1 MSLSIFRLFIITAL
15 IFLDQWS
22 KNLIIAYLAEYER
35 LNILSFLDLT
45 LIFNKGIAFSLFDY
59 QSGLQT
65 LPLIALSLFAILF
78 FIFLLIKN
86 TWSKIEE
93 YGILLIIGG
102 AIGNLIDRMMQGA
115 VTDFILFYYERSFI
129 GIDGLTAVKHFYF
142 PAFNLADGFI
152 TIGIMML
159 LLTEFFKKR
168 KPTRY

>member
-1 MSLSIFRLFIITAL
+1 MSHSLFRLSIVSAV

-22 KNLIIAYLAEYER
+22 KSSVIAFIGEYER

-65 LPLIALSLFAILF
+65 LPLIALSILAILF
-78 FIFLLIKN
+78 FILLLVRN

-93 YGILLIIGG
+93 FGILLIVGG
-102 AIGNLIDRMMQGA
+102 AIGNLIDRMNQGA

-129 GIDGLTAVKHFYF
+129 DIDGLPAIQHFYF
-142 PAFNLADGFI
+142 PAFNMADSFI
-152 TIGIMML
+152 TIGILML
-159 LLTEFFKKR
+159 LTAELLKQNKKNQ
-168 KPTRY
+168 

>member
-1 MSLSIFRLFIITAL
+1 MSRSVFRFFIVTAV

-22 KNLIIAYLAEYER
+22 KSLIISYLAEYER

-45 LIFNKGIAFSLFDY
+45 LMFNKGIAFSLFDY

-78 FIFLLIKN
+78 FIFLLIRN

-93 YGILLIIGG
+93 FGILLIIGG
-102 AIGNLIDRMMQGA
+102 AIGNLIDRIIQGA
-115 VTDFILFYYERSFI
+115 VTDFILFYYERSFVD
-129 GIDGLTAVKHFYF
+129 IDGLIAVKHFYF
-142 PAFNLADGFI
+142 PAFNLADSSI

-168 KPTRY
+168 KSIRH